1 VRKLL
6 IGLATSLAAVLVIAV
21 VVDFGAA
28 VYAEYRLS
36 RSVRAAAHLGWDPSA
51 IILGFPFAAQAA
63 RQHYNEVEIKANDVK
78 HPLVGRAALEAT
90 MHSVDLTDASWLI
103 RPDAVLPVGRLE
115 SRIIIDSRHLGQY
128 LGIKDLMVEAPSPDT
143 NGTPVD
149 TTESGISDSHGLV
162 FTGTPTAAGLTKPVS
177 VSVDLSMT
185 GTDRTTLVFTPTGV
199 LTGPGTAERAVPDE
213 DKIAVLAAFAAQL
226 PEQRLPFGLAPTSQG
241 ARGSDVI
248 IEGIA
253 RGVTIRLDGFRES

>member
-6 IGLATSLAAVLVIAV
+6 IGLATSLVAVLVIAV

-36 RSVRAAAHLGWDPSA
+36 RSVRAANHLSWDPSA
-51 IILGFPFAAQAA
+51 IILGFPFAAQAM
-63 RQHYNEVEIKANDVK
+63 RQHYDEVEIKANDVE

-90 MHSVDLTDASWLI
+90 MHSVDLTDDSWLI
-103 RPDAVLPVGRLE
+103 RPDAVLPVGQLE

-143 NGTPVD
+143 NGIPGD

-162 FTGTPTAAGLTKPVS
+162 FTGTPTVAGLTKPVS
-177 VSVDLSMT
+177 ISVDLSMT
-185 GTDRTTLVFTPTGV
+185 GADRTTLVFTPTGV
-199 LTGPGTAERAVPDE
+199 LTGPGTAEQAVPE
-213 DKIAVLAAFAAQL
+213 ENKVAVLAAFTAQL
-226 PEQRLPFGLAPTSQG
+226 PGQRLPFGLAPTSQG

-253 RGVTIRLDGFRES
+253 QGVTIRLDGFRES